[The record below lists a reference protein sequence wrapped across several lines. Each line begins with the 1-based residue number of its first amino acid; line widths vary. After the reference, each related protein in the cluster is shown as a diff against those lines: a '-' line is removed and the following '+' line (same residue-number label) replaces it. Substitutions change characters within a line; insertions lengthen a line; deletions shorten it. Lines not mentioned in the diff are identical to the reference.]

1 MVMQEWSLLVVVV
14 FQKMRSDTTAT
25 SSNKTTDTLVLP
37 AVFISL
43 DELPEGLTEL
53 VGFKELAEL
62 PGFTGL
68 TELAELV
75 GVEELLIGILHASV
89 NTSFSGAVKTLGYE
103 SQVVS
108 LGRVNMSAV
117 YGVLGYVKLNSI
129 EKMMKR

>member
-1 MVMQEWSLLVVVV
+1 MVMQEWSLLAVVV

-43 DELPEGLTEL
+43 DELPAGLTEL
-53 VGFKELAEL
+53 VGF
-62 PGFTGL
+62 

-117 YGVLGYVKLNSI
+117 YGVSDT
-129 EKMMKR
+129 